1 MSNQYPIH
9 WLESIVEK
17 IEERKPKQIVISA
30 GKTPSGHVHLGIL
43 RELIIGD
50 SIKRIFEEKGELVKF
65 RIYFDSLDAA
75 KRFPPYIDKEYAKK
89 NIGKPFALIS
99 SPFKGSEA
107 NSYAEF
113 FVKELMDTLPEF
125 GINIESVWS
134 HKLYKTEEMKN
145 QIRIGLK
152 NSEKVKKI
160 VLEHITHSMNDEEKK
175 ERLKF
180 YKNWMPAMVICE
192 NCGRTQKK
200 LPDGI
205 IKPNRVL
212 SYNEKMDTVTYQCPA
227 CDYKG
232 NVSVDSGL
240 LKLNWRLDWPAK
252 WSLEPKNQFEG
263 SGKDH
268 YTKITGSWDVAVD
281 LCKEIYNYEGPVGL
295 GFEWLRLGDKDMG
308 TSKGVVFMPKTYL
321 SMVEPELL
329 RMLILKTNPSRH
341 ISFRI
346 EEISLLYDEF
356 EKIERIFYGIEESET
371 EQIKKEIQ
379 FFYPLIRAKKISK
392 ICPVQIPFKFLVIMA
407 QLQDLLPIDSII
419 EKTQNLQKIKGITA
433 KITKKYMKKRLDQTL
448 NWLNYLKGLIQEEKD
463 GKIKKGLLN
472 KANFFSISESITEE
486 IRNQLDV
493 NQKSSLKV
501 MADFL
506 NSTDSLTEENLK
518 NKMIKIQEIKKIK
531 AKSLFQAI
539 YLILLGVKKG
549 PRLGPFLTLL
559 DIDWLRKR
567 FSSI

>member
-1 MSNQYPIH
+1 
-9 WLESIVEK
+9 
-17 IEERKPKQIVISA
+17 
-30 GKTPSGHVHLGIL
+30 
-43 RELIIGD
+43 
-50 SIKRIFEEKGELVKF
+50 
-65 RIYFDSLDAA
+65 
-75 KRFPPYIDKEYAKK
+75 
-89 NIGKPFALIS
+89 
-99 SPFKGSEA
+99 
-107 NSYAEF
+107 
-113 FVKELMDTLPEF
+113 
-125 GINIESVWS
+125 
-134 HKLYKTEEMKN
+134 
-145 QIRIGLK
+145 
-152 NSEKVKKI
+152 
-160 VLEHITHSMNDEEKK
+160 
-175 ERLKF
+175 
-180 YKNWMPAMVICE
+180 
-192 NCGRTQKK
+192 
-200 LPDGI
+200 
-205 IKPNRVL
+205 
-212 SYNEKMDTVTYQCPA
+212 
-227 CDYKG
+227 
-232 NVSVDSGL
+232 
-240 LKLNWRLDWPAK
+240 
-252 WSLEPKNQFEG
+252 
-263 SGKDH
+263 
-268 YTKITGSWDVAVD
+268 
-281 LCKEIYNYEGPVGL
+281 
-295 GFEWLRLGDKDMG
+295 
-308 TSKGVVFMPKTYL
+308 MPKTYL

-356 EKIERIFYGIEESET
+356 EKIERIFYGIEEAET

-419 EKTQNLQKIKGITA
+419 EKTQNLQKIKGINS